1 MKRDIRSLLLWLRGL
16 PAQIFSAFRSVRA
29 GFRQAVSARHGQA
42 SASVPFHSRAFRV
55 ITWVNIVCQLG
66 FPLALAFTPSV
77 LAAGQ
82 KDLNSEMQAL
92 QQGLGERPE
101 AAPVFTPPE
110 AVSSPASSFFSSS
123 PSSSS
128 SSATLPL
135 SSGPAL
141 PVPGTAPAGAD
152 LPDLGS
158 GAAQKAAGPEDEPRE
173 VRAAREREAT
183 LNNRM
188 SAAQQLWDVLSG

>member
-1 MKRDIRSLLLWLRGL
+1 
-16 PAQIFSAFRSVRA
+16 
-29 GFRQAVSARHGQA
+29 
-42 SASVPFHSRAFRV
+42 
-55 ITWVNIVCQLG
+55 VCQLG

-82 KDLNSEMQAL
+82 KDLNTEMQAL

-110 AVSSPASSFFSSS
+110 AASSPASSFFSSS
-123 PSSSS
+123 PSS

-141 PVPGTAPAGAD
+141 PVPGTAPAGA
-152 LPDLGS
+152 
-158 GAAQKAAGPEDEPRE
+158 
-173 VRAAREREAT
+173 
-183 LNNRM
+183 
-188 SAAQQLWDVLSG
+188 